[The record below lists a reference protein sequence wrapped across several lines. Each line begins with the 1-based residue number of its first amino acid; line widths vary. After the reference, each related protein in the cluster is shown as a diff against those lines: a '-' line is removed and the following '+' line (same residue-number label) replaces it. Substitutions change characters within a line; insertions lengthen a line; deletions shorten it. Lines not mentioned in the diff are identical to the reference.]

1 MASYTDD
8 TLERIPPMLLPGE
21 KEHVLIM
28 QDETVFHTNEYRRRT
43 WLAQDQ
49 QPIWKKGAGRAVH
62 VSDFICETIGRLK
75 LSKEQIRE
83 QAELPEQLRLP
94 SVEARKIIYPGKGFD
109 GWWDLPQLLQQ
120 LKSAIAIFEHTHP
133 NCTGVFIFDRLSAH
147 EGYADNA
154 LNVNSMNIN
163 PAGKQKK
170 LRDTLIPLNNPDPAP
185 GEEDTRGRTQSMCFP
200 SDHSDPRLRGQP
212 KGIRA
217 VLEERKSVW
226 DKLTSIHGSHR
237 KLVGKCG
244 SCTKSQ
250 VRKDAEHR
258 VALADTMGQDDS
270 VKVEDIDLIENA
282 TPPIADNEGWCCM
295 HRVLALQEDFQNEK
309 PLIQTVIEDAGH
321 VCLFLPRFHCE
332 LNAIEMLWGYAK
344 YRACR
349 IHSRALHAHS
359 SSAFQDTATLRMGGS
374 SLQRPLSHSVLIHA
388 VPSQFAGFSG
398 KRGDILTLTGMC
410 FTRVCVCA
418 RLDKTI
424 TRKGLNAR
432 QAAYANRKYAS
443 HRRVGLPTDILASL
457 AIEDTLKSS

>member
-8 TLERIPPMLLPGE
+8 TLEHIPPKLLPGE
-21 KEHVLIM
+21 KEHILIM
-28 QDETVFHTNEYRRRT
+28 QDETVFHTNEYCRHT
-43 WLAQDQ
+43 WLTQDQ
-49 QPIWKKGAGRAVH
+49 QLIQKKGAGRAVH
-62 VSDFICETIGRLK
+62 VLDFICETIGHLK
-75 LSKEQIRE
+75 LSEEQIRE
-83 QAELPEQLRLP
+83 QAELPEQLHLP
-94 SVEARKIIYPGKGFD
+94 SVKACKIIYPGKGFD
-109 GWWDLPQLLQQ
+109 AWWDLPQLLQQ
-120 LKSAIAIFEHTHP
+120 LKSTIAVFEHTHP
-133 NCTGVFIFDRLSAH
+133 NCTGVFVFDRSSAH

-163 PAGKQKK
+163 AAGKQKK
-170 LRDTLIPLNNPDPAP
+170 LRDTKIPLNNPDPAP
-185 GEEDTRGRTQSMCFP
+185 GKEDTCGHTQSMCFP

-217 VLEERKSVW
+217 VLEEHKSIW

-250 VRKDAEHR
+250 VRKDAECHI
-258 VALADTMGQDDS
+258 ALADAMGQDNS

-282 TPPIADNEGWCCM
+282 VPPIANNEGWCCM
-295 HRVLALQEDFQNEK
+295 HQVLALQEDFQNKK

-321 VCLFLPRFHCE
+321 ICLFLLQFHCE
-332 LNAIEMLWGYAK
+332 LNAIEMLWRYAK
-344 YRACR
+344 YCACH

-359 SSAFQDTATLRMGGS
+359 SSAFQDTATLQMGGS
-374 SLQRPLSHSVLIHA
+374 SLQKSLSHSVLIHA
-388 VPSQFAGFSG
+388 VPSQFTSSSR
-398 KRGDILTLTGMC
+398 KHGDILTLTGMC
-410 FTRVCVCA
+410 FTCICICA

-424 TRKGLNAR
+424 TRKGLNTC

-443 HRRVGLPTDILASL
+443 HRRVGLPSDILASL